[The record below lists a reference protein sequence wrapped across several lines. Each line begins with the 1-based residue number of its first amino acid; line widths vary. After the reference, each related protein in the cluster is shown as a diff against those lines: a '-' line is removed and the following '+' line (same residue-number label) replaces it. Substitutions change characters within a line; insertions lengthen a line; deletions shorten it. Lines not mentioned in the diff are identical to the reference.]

1 MELLSFDLR
10 CKLVSA
16 RLRGASVCWICG
28 RYKVSRPTFYLHWRH
43 FQCEGWCGLKLRSH
57 RPEVIHRTPES
68 TVEYVLDCRRRFNW
82 GPNKIEVHLRQ
93 DKPDGIQPVSHQT
106 IYEILCEA
114 GLNQPLDEPRK
125 TWGKR
130 RFQRHKPN
138 ELWQA
143 DWKLTRDD
151 QWMITYLD
159 DYSRFI
165 PASDVFENATAP
177 NTIQVF
183 KQAIG
188 EYGKP
193 QQVLTDQGTQFHT
206 TQEEGTTEFDKFCRR
221 NDIQHIVASKR
232 RPTTIGKVER
242 FHGSYEREAHLFKT
256 HQDYIQHWNHIRPHQ
271 GIQYLKPANLYL
283 KNNTVKHQ
291 GC

>member
-1 MELLSFDLR
+1 MDCLSFDLR
-10 CKLVSA
+10 CKLVRA

-28 RYKVSRPTFYLHWRH
+28 KFGVSRKCFYYHWRH
-43 FQCEGWCGLKLRSH
+43 FQREGWVGLRLRSH
-57 RPEVIHRTPES
+57 KPNMVYRTPQR
-68 TVEYVLDCRRRFNW
+68 TVDYVLGCRRSFNW
-82 GPNKIEVHLRQ
+82 GPNKIEVHLSQ
-93 DKPDGIQPVSHQT
+93 DKPEGVEPISHQT
-106 IYEILCEA
+106 IYEILCKA
-114 GLNQPLDEPRK
+114 GLNQPICEPRK

-165 PASDVFENATAP
+165 PGSEIFENATAP
-177 NTIQVF
+177 NTIKVL
-183 KQAIG
+183 KQAIS
-188 EYGKP
+188 ECGKP
-193 QQVLTDQGTQFHT
+193 QQILTDQGVQFHT
-206 TQEEGTTEFDKFCRR
+206 TQEDGITQFDKFCKRQ
-221 NDIQHIVASKR
+221 DIQHIVASKR

-242 FHGSYEREAHLFKT
+242 FHGSYEREAHLFQT
-256 HQDYIQHWNHIRPHQ
+256 HQDYIHHWNYTRLHQ

-283 KNNTVKHQ
+283 KQ
-291 GC
+291 L